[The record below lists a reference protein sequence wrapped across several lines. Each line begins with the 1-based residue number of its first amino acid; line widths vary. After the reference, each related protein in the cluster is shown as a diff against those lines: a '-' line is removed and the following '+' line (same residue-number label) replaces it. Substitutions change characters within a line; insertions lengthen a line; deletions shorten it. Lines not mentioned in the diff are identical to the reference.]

1 MPWQQIL
8 RPPRSYPHTPY
19 SIGARSSI
27 DSGMSGIPPVPSFPS
42 VRNAFCQSAHRNGR
56 AGLFELPLP
65 TVGPTDILCLRG
77 TMDVPAHI
85 SSVRL
90 PPAAGGRKRKET
102 RNICRP
108 ALKAVCLCPLP
119 DYCGSGPEDLYSKP
133 ASFQNGWGG
142 KDLSPAAAHKRE
154 RKVFFLKKTYFN
166 LSSLCTSSSP
176 PEREGESKHPLPGTK
191 LQGIKSPPPP
201 FPPSSVLSLS
211 GAYHKDGGE
220 KRHYLLTRNRRLRP
234 PQQLSLS
241 LLIPPLL
248 LPLLLLPQNFK
259 RSFLSSAKAPP
270 PTLTKKT

>member
-1 MPWQQIL
+1 M
-8 RPPRSYPHTPY
+8 
-19 SIGARSSI
+19 
-27 DSGMSGIPPVPSFPS
+27 PPVPPPSRRFEIRIDNRHKEMEEPAFLNFPFRSLDRRIFS
-42 VRNAFCQSAHRNGR
+42 VSGAQWMSPPIYPPFAF
-56 AGLFELPLP
+56 
-65 TVGPTDILCLRG
+65 
-77 TMDVPAHI
+77 
-85 SSVRL
+85 
-90 PPAAGGRKRKET
+90 PPAAGRKRKET

-166 LSSLCTSSSP
+166 LFSLCTSSSP
-176 PEREGESKHPLPGTK
+176 PEREGESKDPLPGTK
-191 LQGIKSPPPP
+191 LQGIKSPPP
-201 FPPSSVLSLS
+201 FPLLRPLSLS
-211 GAYHKDGGE
+211 SAYHKDGGE

-248 LPLLLLPQNFK
+248 LPLLPLPQNFK

-270 PTLTKKT
+270 PTLTKRT